1 MTETAD
7 GEGKKTL
14 EQLLDEIEARQEGVD
29 VPSRQEPAKGSG
41 EVSSSPELASAAM
54 LQLVGKLP
62 ALMSVLGG
70 TPKNSSRGTPDPQAL
85 LCALRPY
92 LNDRRREE
100 IDSMLQLWKI
110 RSLLQSLR
118 TEPPK

>member
-1 MTETAD
+1 MNETA
-7 GEGKKTL
+7 GGGKKTL
-14 EQLLDEIEARQEGVD
+14 EQLLDEIEARED
-29 VPSRQEPAKGSG
+29 APAAPSRQEPAKAGG
-41 EVSSSPELASAAM
+41 EVTPLPEISSAAM

-62 ALMSVLGG
+62 ALMSALGG
-70 TPKNSSRGTPDPQAL
+70 SPKNSSRGTPDPQAL

-92 LNDRRREE
+92 LNDRRREA

-118 TEPPK
+118 TEPPQ